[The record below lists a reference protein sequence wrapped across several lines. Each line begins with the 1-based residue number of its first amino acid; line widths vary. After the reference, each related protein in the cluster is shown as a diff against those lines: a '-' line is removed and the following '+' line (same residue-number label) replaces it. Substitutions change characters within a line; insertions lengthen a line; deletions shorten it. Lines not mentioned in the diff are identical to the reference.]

1 MSIIFNS
8 TLQGMGSMGA
18 DGKPEYELTPQL
30 KDFCKT
36 LDAFICVIDASETQE
51 TSE

>member
-1 MSIIFNS
+1 
-8 TLQGMGSMGA
+8 MGA